1 MSGLTGIGLEVS
13 PLDELHARI
22 DRLAEDPTA
31 VGPPQAVGSGVGIV
45 DGAVGPSGRAQRRVS
60 KRAGQSRSLRKK
72 GGALLTGDASDAA
85 APTT

>member
-31 VGPPQAVGSGVGIV
+31 VGPPQAVRSSIGIV
-45 DGAVGPSGRAQRRVS
+45 NGTVGPS
-60 KRAGQSRSLRKK
+60 KRTEIPRQ
-72 GGALLTGDASDAA
+72 
-85 APTT
+85 